1 VHDGVYGPGHRDA
14 EELAV
19 SGPSIGKE
27 VDMLVLSIVVIV
39 LCYLPTVIDAC
50 VPERRRS

>member
-1 VHDGVYGPGHRDA
+1 MGCAGLGTVMRRG
-14 EELAV
+14 LTV
-19 SGPSIGKE
+19 SGPSIGRE